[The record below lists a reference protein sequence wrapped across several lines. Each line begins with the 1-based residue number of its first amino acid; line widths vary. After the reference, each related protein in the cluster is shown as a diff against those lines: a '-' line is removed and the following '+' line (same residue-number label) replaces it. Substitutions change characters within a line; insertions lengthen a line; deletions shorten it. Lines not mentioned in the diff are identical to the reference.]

1 MKKELTDNELIYK
14 IQKFNDKEAIDLLLY
29 RYEDEIKKLV
39 RGRLSKTFKFY
50 YDYDEFEQLVRF
62 ATLKVIKTY
71 DSSKGTFH
79 NYWSSSAN
87 RIITTELRRISKKL
101 SGVEVNQVFTFNE
114 EETDIMESFS
124 NDSTIFKRKID
135 ATYDLERI
143 KKISDEI
150 LTLEE
155 KAILAYKMIGYS
167 YNEIAQKIKSTPK
180 RVDNAMLI
188 IRRKLKKYL

>member
-1 MKKELTDNELIYK
+1 MKRELTDNELIYK
-14 IQKFNDKEAIDLLLY
+14 IQKFDDKEATDLLLC
-29 RYEDEIKKLV
+29 RYENEIKKLV
-39 RGRLSKTFKFY
+39 RGRLGKTFKFY

-71 DSSKGTFH
+71 DSSKGSFY

-87 RIITTELRRISKKL
+87 RIITSELRHISKKL
-101 SGVEVNQVFTFNE
+101 SGVEVNQIFTFNE
-114 EETDIMESFS
+114 EETDLMESFS

-143 KKISDEI
+143 KKIADEI

-180 RVDNAMLI
+180 RVDNVMLI
-188 IRRKLKKYL
+188 IRKKLKKYL